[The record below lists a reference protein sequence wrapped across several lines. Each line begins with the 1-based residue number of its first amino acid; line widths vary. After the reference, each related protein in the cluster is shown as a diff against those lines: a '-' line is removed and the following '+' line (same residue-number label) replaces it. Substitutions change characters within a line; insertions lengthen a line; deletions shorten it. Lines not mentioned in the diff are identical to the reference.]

1 MSKLKKLKDYIKI
14 NTELF
19 NRIIDNYKL
28 LSGLSFLYNYLEYK
42 SNKGKI
48 KIDLIGTD
56 RIKVVKKEK
65 NKKIIELISF
75 ENDEVLSKER
85 IRGIDPKEDI
95 NRTYKNNKLILL
107 DAKIILNESAYNETI
122 ITIHI
127 EENLVIINDR
137 DVSRLYKN
145 SKLSIDEIYKL
156 LKDNYAN
163 AKDIDELKKY
173 PIKKIPK
180 SDREKA
186 MEEDLR
192 QYIKE
197 VYNYHEPLENKD
209 LEDLIIVVNML
220 MQKEETDKQKIKEYK

>member
-1 MSKLKKLKDYIKI
+1 M
-14 NTELF
+14 
-19 NRIIDNYKL
+19 
-28 LSGLSFLYNYLEYK
+28 
-42 SNKGKI
+42 

-65 NKKIIELISF
+65 NKKTIELISF

>member
-42 SNKGKI
+42 SNKGKM

-85 IRGIDPKEDI
+85 IREIDPKEDV
-95 NRTYKNNKLILL
+95 NRTKKKNKL
-107 DAKIILNESAYNETI
+107 
-122 ITIHI
+122 
-127 EENLVIINDR
+127 R
-137 DVSRLYKN
+137 
-145 SKLSIDEIYKL
+145 
-156 LKDNYAN
+156 
-163 AKDIDELKKY
+163 
-173 PIKKIPK
+173 
-180 SDREKA
+180 
-186 MEEDLR
+186 
-192 QYIKE
+192 
-197 VYNYHEPLENKD
+197 
-209 LEDLIIVVNML
+209 
-220 MQKEETDKQKIKEYK
+220 